1 YFYQM
6 QALAAV
12 LLVLVLDAVTR
23 DARALRPGLVAVTAT
38 AAVVSY
44 ALHPPTIDHYQRQRA
59 LVARA
64 GQTLVDE
71 AKAHAPGVPVCRSL
85 DGRDD
90 SLIWA
95 AKNVFPGWA
104 AIFMLLHPTDEV
116 AGRRV
121 YFTTADEVTLESR
134 KPGGRIVSL
143 LVPAG
148 QCPPP

>member
-1 YFYQM
+1 
-6 QALAAV
+6 

-23 DARALRPGLVAVTAT
+23 DVRALRGVLVAVTAT
-38 AAVVSY
+38 AVVVSY
-44 ALHPPTIDHYQRQRA
+44 ALHPPTIDHYHRQRD
-59 LVARA
+59 LIARA
-64 GQTLVDE
+64 GQTITDE
-71 AKAHAPGVPVCRSL
+71 VEAHAPGAPVCLSL

-90 SLIWA
+90 SLISWT

-104 AIFMLLHPTDEV
+104 AIFMLLHPADEV

-121 YFTTADEVTLESR
+121 YFTSADEAALASR
-134 KPGGRIVSL
+134 KPGGRIASL